1 MDVMRKLHSLLTP
14 VNEPANRSYSGTARP
29 ASQNHGTFAETLR
42 EAAGWAENSSEV
54 HLPTIV
60 TKQTPEVPDATE
72 KAEAPSTDL
81 PVAEVH
87 IETRDTLEGI
97 IVAEQE
103 KLETE
108 APIDL
113 GGDDLDIPVSFVP
126 DDVVVALDEP
136 EVGKPGAGT
145 VTAENTP
152 ADPIAP
158 PAAEPPVA
166 RQALPPIGVNWAPLV
181 IHGTGVPAGH
191 GINGS
196 YDARVKQLELKHDQY
211 NNPGKYNATLNT
223 EARMFLDAVDR
234 GYVPNT
240 PEGLGTLLGYLSKGS
255 MGPEARPPAIGAYFN
270 QFFANLNSMNV

>member
-1 MDVMRKLHSLLTP
+1 MRKLHSLLTP

-42 EAAGWAENSSEV
+42 EAAGWTESPSEV
-54 HLPTIV
+54 HLPTVI
-60 TKQTPEVPDATE
+60 TKRTSEVPGATE
-72 KAEAPSTDL
+72 KAEVPTTDF
-81 PVAEVH
+81 PVAEIH

-97 IVAEQE
+97 IAAEQE

-113 GGDDLDIPVSFVP
+113 DGGSLEIPVSFVP

-136 EVGKPGAGT
+136 EGTKPGAGA

-152 ADPIAP
+152 ADPVAP
-158 PAAEPPVA
+158 PAAEPPST
-166 RQALPPIGVNWAPLV
+166 RQALPPIGVNWASLA
-181 IHGTGVPAGH
+181 IRGTGVAADH
-191 GINGS
+191 GVNGS
-196 YDARVKQLELKHDQY
+196 DSAWLKQLELKHDQY

-255 MGPEARPPAIGAYFN
+255 MGPDSKPPAIAAYFN

>member
-42 EAAGWAENSSEV
+42 EAAGWAESQSEV
-54 HLPTIV
+54 HLPTVI
-60 TKQTPEVPDATE
+60 TKRTSEVPGATE

-81 PVAEVH
+81 PIH

-97 IVAEQE
+97 IAAEQE

-113 GGDDLDIPVSFVP
+113 DGSGLEIPVSFIP

-136 EVGKPGAGT
+136 EVAKPGADA
-145 VTAENTP
+145 VAAENIPT
-152 ADPIAP
+152 DPVAP
-158 PAAEPPVA
+158 PAAEPPST
-166 RQALPPIGVNWAPLV
+166 RQALPPIGVNWASLA
-181 IHGTGVPAGH
+181 IRGTGVAADH
-191 GINGS
+191 GVNGS
-196 YDARVKQLELKHDQY
+196 DGAWLKQLELKHDQY

-255 MGPEARPPAIGAYFN
+255 MGPDAKPPAIAAYFN